1 MKFEDVM
8 TSAEAAE
15 RWGVSPVTVKQA
27 CSGQRNTPPRFTSDE
42 CRKSKGTWL
51 VSRQGMER
59 VYGEE
64 RIMLKVIDTGLRCPN
79 VIAEVGSYKEA
90 WVAIV
95 TEDFK
100 GSPCVGEYTLEDWMS
115 DDFEDLREKYPGFQ
129 PGDKM
134 QYIYLTEYGDGPIVE
149 PKIFNRESV
158 NDLLSHLRM
167 SYRVDEE

>member
-1 MKFEDVM
+1 
-8 TSAEAAE
+8 
-15 RWGVSPVTVKQA
+15 
-27 CSGQRNTPPRFTSDE
+27 
-42 CRKSKGTWL
+42 
-51 VSRQGMER
+51 
-59 VYGEE
+59 
-64 RIMLKVIDTGLRCPN
+64 MLKVIDTGLRCPK

-90 WVAIV
+90 WIAIV

-115 DDFEDLREKYPGFQ
+115 DDFEDLREKYPDFQ

-134 QYIYLTEYGDGPIVE
+134 RYIYLTEYGDGPIVE